1 MKTASQRAAPS
12 PRLRDRLREETARAI
27 LDAAEEAFVREGLG
41 ARMEDIAARAGVA
54 VGTLYNHF
62 EDRAA
67 LVAALVRSRREALFG
82 RIDAALAAVGEAPC
96 AAQLRAY
103 LGAVEEHA
111 RAHGPLLSALMQ
123 AGEGPAAAS
132 PPKTVLEDLVRRA
145 DQIVSRGVAAGEL
158 RPDAARVFGLALVG
172 MTRAVL
178 VRAIEGGAAP
188 GEPSAAVLDLFLR
201 GATR

>member
-1 MKTASQRAAPS
+1 MKPASQRVAS
-12 PRLRDRLREETARAI
+12 LRDRLREETGRAI

-62 EDRAA
+62 EDREA

-82 RIDAALAAVGEAPC
+82 RLDAALAGVRDAGA

-123 AGEGPAAAS
+123 AGEGPAEARPS
-132 PPKTVLEDLVRRA
+132 KTVLVDLVRRA
-145 DQIVSRGVAAGEL
+145 DQIVARGVAAGEL

-172 MTRAVL
+172 MARAVL

-188 GEPSAAVLDLFLR
+188 GEPAAAIVDLFLR
-201 GATR
+201 GAAR